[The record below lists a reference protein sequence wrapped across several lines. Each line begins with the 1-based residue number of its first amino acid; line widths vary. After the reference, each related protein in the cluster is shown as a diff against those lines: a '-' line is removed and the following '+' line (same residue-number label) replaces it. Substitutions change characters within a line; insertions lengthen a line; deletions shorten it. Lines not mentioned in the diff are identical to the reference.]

1 MELMDPDRPAA
12 GGIASGLLTPIHLGP
27 ALNPLAILAQGHP
40 VPIAMGTVSILP
52 VTTERTALLGA
63 CMVVVLRCHQLV
75 AVARYE
81 LPGPPTRRT
90 LRPCW
95 FSQQALEELEF
106 RVSFFNL
113 PWADV
118 RAELYGGGA
127 PLPPLAHEGA
137 VGERNVAEA
146 RAWLQSKGIAIAQE
160 DVGGETHRLLV
171 LRDGQSFC
179 TAIPPP
185 QGSQKMPPEPQI
197 GF

>member
-1 MELMDPDRPAA
+1 MELTSPGRPATGRMA
-12 GGIASGLLTPIHLGP
+12 HRMLTPAHQGP
-27 ALNPLAILAQGHP
+27 ALNPLDILAQGRP

-52 VTTERTALLGA
+52 ISTERTALLGA
-63 CMVVVLRCHQLV
+63 CVAVVLRCHQLV

-113 PWADV
+113 RWANI

-127 PLPPLAHEGA
+127 PLPPLAHEGT
-137 VGERNVAEA
+137 VGARNVAEA
-146 RAWLQSKGIAIAQE
+146 RAWLQSKRIAIQQE

-171 LRDGQSFC
+171 LRDGMAFC
-179 TAIPPP
+179 NPIPPSGNVKNTAHP
-185 QGSQKMPPEPQI
+185 TH
-197 GF
+197 